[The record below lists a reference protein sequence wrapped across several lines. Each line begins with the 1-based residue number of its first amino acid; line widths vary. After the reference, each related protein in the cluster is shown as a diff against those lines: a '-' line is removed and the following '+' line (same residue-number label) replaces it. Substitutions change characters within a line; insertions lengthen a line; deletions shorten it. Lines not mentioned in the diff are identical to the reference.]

1 MPMIRSLALL
11 AALSFLGACSAIS
24 ALGTA
29 TAPLDAY
36 EVRSTGDLPRAAGGP
51 VSRDLIVEEPT
62 AGGALDTDRIL
73 IRPTPLQAQYLPGA
87 RWTDTVPVM
96 VQTLMVRGLQETGAV
111 RFVGRRPI
119 GLGGDF
125 ALLTEITDFHAT
137 VAPDGATVTTR
148 IRFVANMV
156 RESDAQV
163 VASRVF
169 QVDAV
174 APSTET
180 IDIVQ
185 ALDQSM
191 ARLMPDFVR
200 WATAAIGARVS

>member
-1 MPMIRSLALL
+1 MIRPIALL
-11 AALSFLGACSAIS
+11 TALTLLGACSAIS

-36 EVRSTGDLPRAAGGP
+36 EVRSTGDLPRAGSRP

-62 AGGALDTDRIL
+62 ASGALNTDRIL
-73 IRPTPLQAQYLPGA
+73 IRPGPLEAQYLPGA

-96 VQTLMVRGLQETGAV
+96 VQTLLVRGLQESGGV

-125 ALLTEITDFHAT
+125 ALLTEITDFQAT
-137 VAPDGATVTTR
+137 VAPDGTSVTTR
-148 IRFVANMV
+148 IRIVANMV

-169 QVDAV
+169 QVDAT

-180 IDIVQ
+180 IDVVQ

-191 ARLMPDFVR
+191 ARLMPDFVS
-200 WATAAIGARVS
+200 WAMAAVGARVS

>member
-1 MPMIRSLALL
+1 MPMIRPLALL
-11 AALSFLGACSAIS
+11 AALSLLGACSTIS
-24 ALGTA
+24 ALGSA

-62 AGGALDTDRIL
+62 ASGALNTDRIL
-73 IRPTPLQAQYLPGA
+73 IRPSPLEAQYLPGA

-96 VQTLMVRGLQETGAV
+96 VQTLMVRSLQQTGGV

-125 ALLTEITDFHAT
+125 ALLTEVTDFQAT
-137 VAPDGATVTTR
+137 VAPDGTSVTTR
-148 IRFVANMV
+148 IRIVASMV

-180 IDIVQ
+180 IDVVQ

-191 ARLMPDFVR
+191 ARLLPDFVS
-200 WATAAIGARVS
+200 WAMAAVGARVS

>member
-1 MPMIRSLALL
+1 MFRPAALVIAL
-11 AALSFLGACSAIS
+11 AALSGCSAIS
-24 ALGTA
+24 AVGSA
-29 TAPLDAY
+29 TTPLDAY

-62 AGGALDTDRIL
+62 ASGALNTERIL
-73 IRPTPLQAQYLPGA
+73 IRPSPLEAQYLPDA
-87 RWTDTVPVM
+87 RWTDTVPIM
-96 VQTLMVRGLQETGAV
+96 VQTLMVRSLQQTGGV

-125 ALLTEITDFHAT
+125 ALLTEVTDFQAA
-137 VAPDGATVTTR
+137 VAPDGTTVTTR
-148 IRFVANMV
+148 IRIVATMV

-169 QVDAV
+169 QIDSV

-191 ARLMPDFVR
+191 GRLLPDFVS
-200 WATAAIGARVS
+200 WAMAAVGARVS